1 MDSEKIEYYRPE
13 NNPRNLHSAMQYNPV
28 GQPEI
33 RVAARVENFEQSE
46 SLTVNLGDGAN
57 DAFGRLR
64 ISSPFT
70 LFDSFHRYADN
81 GKIGQYNVGV
91 SGSTFN
97 SNAGCVTMT
106 VGGNTG
112 DLIYRESLRTF
123 AYQPGKSLLVLQT
136 FCMAPATTGLRQRQ
150 GYFDVDNGFFIEL
163 DGTTLSFVRRSKAS
177 GVVREDRVSQ
187 LEWNVDGMGIGPLNP
202 SGITLD
208 ISRVQIFFTDI
219 EWLGVG
225 TVRQGFVIN
234 GQFHTCH
241 MWHHAN
247 SIGTV
252 ASPSTLPYMTTAI
265 LPVRAELQN
274 TGNTLVSSN
283 YNLICTSVISEG
295 GYELRGRPRSIAS
308 PLGSPYDTG
317 AVANAIKP
325 LITIRLKSNR
335 LGAIVLPRELGI
347 MPTDNLTGK
356 WYIIQGGTTS
366 GGSGT
371 WVSAGDDSSVEYKMD
386 ATSIT
391 GGTVTESG
399 FLQAQAFAGTRASLE
414 SGTFFKY
421 QLERN
426 TFVPTAYEFTL
437 ALAITGT
444 NKSVYAAISWEE
456 VT

>member
-13 NNPRNLHSAMQYNPV
+13 NSPRNLHSAMQFNPV
-28 GQPEI
+28 GQPEL

-64 ISSPFT
+64 TSSPFT

-81 GKIGQYNVGV
+81 GKIGQYNVGT

-112 DLIYRESLRTF
+112 DLVYRESLRTF

-136 FCMAPATTGLRQRQ
+136 FCMASSLPGLRQRQ

-163 DGTTLSFVRRSKAS
+163 DGTTLNFVRRSKVS
-177 GVVREDRVSQ
+177 GVVMEDRVSQ
-187 LEWNVDGMGIGPLNP
+187 LEWNIDGMGIGPLNP

-234 GQFHTCH
+234 GKFYTCH

-247 SIGTV
+247 TTGTT
-252 ASPSTLPYMTTAI
+252 ASPSNLPYMTTAI

-283 YNLICTSVISEG
+283 YSLICTSIISEG
-295 GYELRGRPRSIAS
+295 GYELRGRPKSIS
-308 PLGSPYDTG
+308 FPLGSPYDTG

-356 WYIIQGGTTS
+356 WYIIQGGTTG
-366 GGSGT
+366 GGSST

-426 TFVPTAYEFTL
+426 TFIPMAYEFTL

-444 NKSVYAAISWEE
+444 NKSVYASMAWEE
-456 VT
+456 IT

>member
-1 MDSEKIEYYRPE
+1 MTSEKIEYYQPG
-13 NNPRNLHSAMQYNPV
+13 NNPRNLHSAMQFNSV
-28 GQPEI
+28 GQPEL
-33 RVAARVENFEQSE
+33 RVAARVENFAQQE
-46 SLTVNLGDGAN
+46 SLTVNLGDGAS

-81 GKIGQYNVGV
+81 GRIGQYNVGV
-91 SGSTFN
+91 AGSTFN

-136 FCMAPATTGLRQRQ
+136 FCMAPAVEGLRQRQ
-150 GYFDVDNGFFIEL
+150 GYFDTDNGVYLEL
-163 DGTTLSFVRRSKAS
+163 DGTTLSFVRRSKSS
-177 GVVREDRVSQ
+177 GVVSEDRVPQ
-187 LEWNVDGMGIGPLNP
+187 TQWNVDGMGIGPLNP

-208 ISRVQIFFTDI
+208 ISRVQIMFTDI

-241 MWHHAN
+241 LWHHAN
-247 SIGTV
+247 TAGTV
-252 ASPSTLPYMTTAI
+252 TSPGNLPYMTTAI

-274 TGNTLVSSN
+274 TGNTNVSSN

-295 GYELRGRPRSIAS
+295 GYELRGRPRSIGS
-308 PLGSPYDTG
+308 TLGSPYDTG
-317 AVANAIKP
+317 TPANTIRP

-335 LGAIVLPRELGI
+335 LGAIVLPREFGI
-347 MPTDNLTGK
+347 MPTDNMTGK
-356 WYIIQGGTTS
+356 WYVIQGGTTS

-371 WVSAGDDSSVEYKMD
+371 WISAGDDSSVEYKLD
-386 ATSIT
+386 ATDIS

-414 SGTFFKY
+414 TSSLFRY

-426 TFVPTAYEFTL
+426 TFTPTTYEFTL
-437 ALAITGT
+437 ALAITTT
-444 NKSVYAAISWEE
+444 NKTVYTSMAWEE